1 MACAICIDVAISAA
15 MCAMVK
21 PGGKGSSASAVGVG
35 DGDGSATVGVEDGFG
50 VYV

>member
-1 MACAICIDVAISAA
+1 

-21 PGGKGSSASAVGVG
+21 PGGNGGSASAVGCG
-35 DGDGSATVGVEDGFG
+35 DGFGSATVGVEDGFG

>member
-21 PGGKGSSASAVGVG
+21 PGGNGSSASAVGV
-35 DGDGSATVGVEDGFG
+35 GDGSATVGVEDGFG